1 MFTDLLHATLAG
13 IVDLS
18 PEQFSALERH
28 YELLLKWNRTVNLTA
43 IRDTAEIV
51 TRHYGESLFLAAH
64 LPQGPLRIVDIG
76 SGAGFPGLP
85 VAILRP
91 DCAVTLLES
100 HQRKAVFLKE
110 ASRSVSNI
118 KVLAQ
123 RAEEVSASGAEFD
136 WALSR
141 AVSYKDLAPVLKVLA
156 PNADLLTG
164 REEPGAGMEFV
175 WDAGVPLP
183 WGTERFL
190 RRGRREL

>member
-1 MFTDLLHATLAG
+1 MFSDLLRATLVG
-13 IVDLS
+13 IVDLTS
-18 PEQFSALERH
+18 EQSAALERH

-43 IRDTAEIV
+43 IRDIAEIV

-64 LPQGPLRIVDIG
+64 LPQGPLRVVDIG
-76 SGAGFPGLP
+76 SGAGFPGFP

-118 KVLAQ
+118 KVLAR
-123 RAEEVSASGAEFD
+123 RAEEVSGSVGFD
-136 WALSR
+136 WAVSR

-164 REEPGAGMEFV
+164 REEAAAGMGFA
-175 WDAGVPLP
+175 WDPGILLP
-183 WGTERFL
+183 WGTDRFL
-190 RRGRREL
+190 RTGRRTP